1 MVPFSSRKVYKSAN
15 FANLSVGVP
24 KRVPCQ
30 LMMSFE
36 SKLQDFVVS
45 FPNFKSLFV
54 KVSNKLNLFYP
65 FLLGHIYPRYWDIFS
80 PFYWDIFTPYI
91 GTFYP
96 FLLGHFYPL
105 LLEHFY
111 SLLLGHFYPM
121 LLGHFTPFFWD
132 KLNYILRLGKLSDF
146 ITHSSLV
153 TLFNFQLFCWWY
165 CRSLGISRSLG
176 RFRVG
181 GM

>member
-1 MVPFSSRKVYKSAN
+1 MVPFSFRKVYKSAY

-80 PFYWDIFTPYI
+80 PF
-91 GTFYP
+91 
-96 FLLGHFYPL
+96 LLGYVTHFY
-105 LLEHFY
+105 
-111 SLLLGHFYPM
+111 
-121 LLGHFTPFFWD
+121 WA
-132 KLNYILRLGKLSDF
+132 ILRLIIGTVLPFQSGIF
-146 ITHSSLV
+146 HPYFLGH
-153 TLFNFQLFCWWY
+153 NFENC
-165 CRSLGISRSLG
+165 
-176 RFRVG
+176 
-181 GM
+181 